1 MDSEPGLD
9 PTPREIK
16 AWAEP
21 GVGHPTDGAP
31 RHPTA
36 AVDLNPDVV
45 SVFMG
50 VSPFPIIFFKAF
62 LGILVLFSDSGSL
75 LCGTTFE

>member
-1 MDSEPGLD
+1 MGPPG
-9 PTPREIK
+9 TPLLLWIES
-16 AWAEP
+16 
-21 GVGHPTDGAP
+21 H
-31 RHPTA
+31 
-36 AVDLNPDVV
+36 VV